1 MHRKISASLTGIAL
15 ASALAISA
23 LSAGPNAYAQM
34 AGHAASAPAAAP
46 DTSPAGVIDQLITM
60 VEGEFVP
67 LAEAMP
73 ADKYDFA
80 PTNGNFK
87 GVRTFAQQ
95 VRHVI
100 GANYAFFGHAASIK
114 PNMPKLADL
123 KTKDQ
128 LVKALKDSFAF
139 AHQAA
144 ATLSPDNAL
153 ETVKPLDGVGTR
165 SGLMVFA
172 LIHANDHYGQLV
184 EYLRMN
190 GMVPPASR

>member
-1 MHRKISASLTGIAL
+1 MRRKFSASMAGAAL
-15 ASALAISA
+15 ASVLVFSTAAFTPRA
-23 LSAGPNAYAQM
+23 AAQM
-34 AGHAASAPAAAP
+34 AGQNSASEA
-46 DTSPAGVIDQLITM
+46 DTSPSGVIDQIISM
-60 VEGEFVP
+60 VEHEFVP

-100 GANYAFFGHAASIK
+100 GANYAFFGNAASIK
-114 PNMPKLADL
+114 PDMPKLADL

-144 ATLSPDNAL
+144 ATLTPDNAL
-153 ETVKPLDGVGTR
+153 ESVKPMDGVGTR

-172 LIHANDHYGQLV
+172 LVHANDHYGQLV

-190 GMVPPASR
+190 GIVPPASR

>member
-1 MHRKISASLTGIAL
+1 MSRKSSASLSGIAL
-15 ASALAISA
+15 AATLAVSTLIT
-23 LSAGPNAYAQM
+23 GPQARAQM
-34 AGHAASAPAAAP
+34 AGQKAAMPAPA

-60 VEGEFVP
+60 VEHDVVP

-80 PTNGNFK
+80 PTAGNFK
-87 GVRTFAQQ
+87 GVRTFGQQ
-95 VRHVI
+95 IRHLTA
-100 GANYAFFGHAASIK
+100 ANYGFFGDGASMK

-123 KTKDQ
+123 KTKEQ
-128 LVKALKDSFAF
+128 LVEALKASFAF

-144 ATLSPDNAL
+144 ATLTPDNAL
-153 ETVKPLDGVGTR
+153 ETVKPMDGISTR

-190 GMVPPASR
+190 GIVPPASR

>member
-1 MHRKISASLTGIAL
+1 MYRKLSASLTGIAL
-15 ASALAISA
+15 VSALAISTLA
-23 LSAGPNAYAQM
+23 ASPSASAQM
-34 AGHAASAPAAAP
+34 AGNPPSTPAAA
-46 DTSPAGVIDQLITM
+46 DTSPAGVVDQLITM
-60 VEGEFVP
+60 VESEFVP

-100 GANYAFFGHAASIK
+100 GANYAFFGGAASIK
-114 PNMPKLADL
+114 PSMPKLADL

>member
-1 MHRKISASLTGIAL
+1 
-15 ASALAISA
+15 
-23 LSAGPNAYAQM
+23 
-34 AGHAASAPAAAP
+34 
-46 DTSPAGVIDQLITM
+46 M
-60 VEGEFVP
+60 VEHEFVP

-100 GANYAFFGHAASIK
+100 GANYAFFGNAASIK
-114 PNMPKLADL
+114 PDMPKLADL

-144 ATLSPDNAL
+144 ATLTPDNAL
-153 ETVKPLDGVGTR
+153 ESVKPMDGVGTR

-172 LIHANDHYGQLV
+172 LVHANDHYGQLV

-190 GMVPPASR
+190 GIVPPASR